1 MTNFA
6 HGGDIYAYPDK
17 LLDFSANIS
26 PLGLP
31 DSVKSALTASVD
43 SWSGYPDPYCRKL
56 KTAIAEHH
64 TIPESYIACG
74 NGAAELI
81 YKVAQTLKPRGA
93 LVTAPSF
100 SEYRQALSLA
110 GCEVFDYLLDQKNG
124 FCVTEELLTALNPSL
139 QLLVLCN
146 PNNPTGQTIE
156 PVLLDRIIKTC
167 AEKQIRVLLD
177 ECFVPFLNHADAH
190 SKIPLLSEYPNLLIL
205 RAFTKFYAM
214 AGLRLGYL
222 LCSDDL
228 LLESISACGQP
239 WSVSTPAQIAGVA
252 ALTDTD
258 YADRLL
264 QLIQLERAYLTDALK
279 KLGLCVIGSQANY
292 LFFQYHGMIDLKER
306 LLKDKILIRSC
317 KNYLGLNQTF
327 YRAAV
332 RTHAENQRLI
342 EAVTGIIGEEG

>member
-1 MTNFA
+1 MTDFA
-6 HGGDIYAYPDK
+6 HGGDIYAYPEE

-31 DSVKSALTASVD
+31 DSVKSALSASIE
-43 SWSGYPDPYCRKL
+43 SWAGYPDPYYRTL
-56 KTAIAEHH
+56 KTAIAGHH
-64 TIPESYIACG
+64 TIPENYITCG

-81 YKVAQTLKPRGA
+81 YKVVQALKPRRA

-100 SEYRQALSLA
+100 SEYRQALSLV
-110 GCEVFDYLLDQKNG
+110 GCEVFDYFLEEKNG
-124 FCVTEELLTALNPSL
+124 FCVTEKLLTALNPPL
-139 QLLVLCN
+139 KLLVLCN
-146 PNNPTGQTIE
+146 PNNPTGQPIE
-156 PVLLDRIIKTC
+156 PDLLDRIIKTC
-167 AEKQIRVLLD
+167 AEKQIHVLLD
-177 ECFVPFLNHADAH
+177 ECFIPFLDRAKAH

-222 LCSDDL
+222 LCSDSAL
-228 LLESISACGQP
+228 LGKISACGQP

-252 ALTDTD
+252 ALADID
-258 YADRLL
+258 YADSLR
-264 QLIQLERAYLTDALK
+264 QVIQLERAYLTDALK

-292 LFFQYHGMIDLKER
+292 LFFQYNRMIDLKER

-317 KNYLGLNQTF
+317 KNYIGLNQSF
-327 YRAAV
+327 YRVSV

-342 EAVTGIIGEEG
+342 EAIVRIVGEGG

>member
-1 MTNFA
+1 MTDFS

-31 DSVKSALTASVD
+31 DSVKSALAASVD
-43 SWSGYPDPYCRKL
+43 SWSGYPDPYCREL

-64 TIPESYIACG
+64 NIPETFIACG

-81 YKVAQTLKPRGA
+81 YKAAQALKPRHA

-100 SEYRQALSLA
+100 SEYRRALSLA
-110 GCEVFDYLLDQKNG
+110 GCDVFDYLLDRKNG
-124 FCVTEELLTALNPSL
+124 FCVTEELLTTLDPSL

-156 PVLLDRIIKTC
+156 PALLDRIIKTC
-167 AEKQIRVLLD
+167 AEKKIRVLLD

-190 SKIPLLSEYPNLLIL
+190 SKIRLLSKYPNLLIL

-222 LCSDDL
+222 LCSDGL
-228 LLESISACGQP
+228 LLERIAACGQP

-279 KLGLCVIGSQANY
+279 KLGLSVIGSEANY

-317 KNYLGLNQTF
+317 KNYIGLNQDF
-327 YRAAV
+327 YRVSV

-342 EAVTGIIGEEG
+342 EAVAGIIGEKG